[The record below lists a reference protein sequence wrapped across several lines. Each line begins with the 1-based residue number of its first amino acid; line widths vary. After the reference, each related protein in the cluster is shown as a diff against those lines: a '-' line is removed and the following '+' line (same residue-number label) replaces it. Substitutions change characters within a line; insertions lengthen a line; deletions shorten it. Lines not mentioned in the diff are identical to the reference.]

1 MVKPKLITEEALRDK
16 VYVFKD
22 RADAGRQLALT
33 LRGHKNTSTLVLA
46 IPSGGVPVATEI
58 AKYLNLRLDLLLV
71 RKIQIPWN
79 TEAGFGAVDPDGEV
93 IFNDALLM
101 SLNLN
106 KDEINAQVQKTRDT
120 LEKRDRVFRKN
131 RPFPSIKGNEVI
143 IVDDGLASGYTMLS
157 ALMFVKR
164 RDPQKVTIAVPT
176 GSQRTVDRILKDV
189 DQLVC
194 LNIRT
199 GFSFA
204 VAEAYK
210 NWYDLTDEDVQDILG
225 IS

>member
-1 MVKPKLITEEALRDK
+1 VKPKLITEDAYRDK
-16 VYVFKD
+16 VYVFED
-22 RADAGRQLALT
+22 RADAGRQLAHK
-33 LRGHKNTSTLVLA
+33 LRGHKNTSAMVLA
-46 IPSGGVPVATEI
+46 IPSGGVPVASEI
-58 AKYLNLRLDLLLV
+58 AKYLNLQLDLILV
-71 RKIQIPWN
+71 RKVQIPWN
-79 TEAGFGAVDPDGEV
+79 TEAGFGAVNPDGEV

-101 SLNLN
+101 NLNLN
-106 KDEINAQVQKTRDT
+106 EDEINAQAQKTRDT
-120 LEKRDRVFRKN
+120 LEKRDRLFRKN
-131 RPFPSIKGNEVI
+131 RPFPSIKDKEVI

-157 ALMFVKR
+157 ALMFIR
-164 RDPQKVTIAVPT
+164 RRKPQKVTIAVPT

-189 DQLVC
+189 DQIVC

-199 GFSFA
+199 GFYFA

>member
-1 MVKPKLITEEALRDK
+1 VKPKLITE
-16 VYVFKD
+16 
-22 RADAGRQLALT
+22 DAYRELAHK
-33 LRGHKNTSTLVLA
+33 LRGHKNTSAMVLA
-46 IPSGGVPVATEI
+46 IPSGGVPVASEI
-58 AKYLNLRLDLLLV
+58 AKYLNLQLDLILV
-71 RKIQIPWN
+71 RKVQIPWN
-79 TEAGFGAVDPDGEV
+79 TEAGFGAVNPDGEV

-101 SLNLN
+101 NLNLN
-106 KDEINAQVQKTRDT
+106 EDEINAQAQKTRDT
-120 LEKRDRVFRKN
+120 LEKRDRLFRKN
-131 RPFPSIKGNEVI
+131 RPFPSIKDKEVI

-157 ALMFVKR
+157 ALMFIR
-164 RDPQKVTIAVPT
+164 RRKPQKVTIAVPT

-189 DQLVC
+189 DQIVC

-199 GFSFA
+199 GFYFA